1 MNNFMSFRAIICFSL
16 FFGVFLLAAFAD
28 AQTIDLCALK
38 EKDLKN
44 DDAWGLEIRKAI
56 SASARL
62 VELSGVSFSPVTDG
76 QVSEAAQEAL
86 QSAFRKIVERATR
99 ELVSPSRLSS
109 VMARAEK
116 RIFER
121 PRSFILNFRKLKSAV
136 CDDREYRMMIKA
148 TLKLRELEK
157 ALLDEGIIEVEFL
170 TKKIMISNVYRASD
184 YFSIRDFLQ
193 RKIPHLKRL
202 VESYQRRGEIEFLI
216 ETPVGW
222 DEIRARLSTV
232 ESADVPK
239 FQLVYDEKKG
249 LELKLE

>member
-1 MNNFMSFRAIICFSL
+1 MSL
-16 FFGVFLLAAFAD
+16 FFGVFLLAALVD

-44 DDAWGLEIRKAI
+44 DDVWGGEIRKAI
-56 SASARL
+56 SASTRF
-62 VELSGVSFSPVTDG
+62 VELSLVSSSQVLDG
-76 QVSEAAQEAL
+76 QVNEAV
-86 QSAFRKIVERATR
+86 FRRIVERATR

-121 PRSFILNFRKLKSAV
+121 SRAFILNFRKLKSGV
-136 CDDREYRMMIKA
+136 CDETEYRIMIQA

-170 TKKIMISNVYRASD
+170 TKKMMISNVYRADD
-184 YFSIRDFLQ
+184 YFSVREFLQ

-202 VESYQRRGEIEFLI
+202 VESYQKQGEIEFLI

-222 DEIRARLSTV
+222 DEIRARLSSI
-232 ESADVPK
+232 ESTDVPK
-239 FQLVYDEKKG
+239 FQLFYDEKKG
-249 LELKLE
+249 LELKLLGE